1 MSWLGMGVCCR
12 RQVLDFLSH
21 VTLCQRYQN
30 TDDAPIECVYT
41 FPMDAKA
48 AVNRL
53 LVTVGDR
60 VIEGCVMETAAARET
75 YDAAVSAGAGAYL
88 VEQSKDSSDVFRASV
103 GNLLPGEVVDV
114 RISYVSEVSLEGEFP
129 AFSGHVQWCRRST
142 VARCDWLAL
151 VVEVET
157 VLVCVSWE
165 CRVDGCAMPRWVVVW
180 GFSDCDV

>member
-1 MSWLGMGVCCR
+1 MSESMLPSQHTLCVNMTLYGLLRKASTGTHAAVPLLGVEVDCKVETLCQRRAAAGTADPRSHACRGGVAATDVMAEYGCVLR

-30 TDDAPIECVYT
+30 TDDTPIECVYT

-75 YDAAVSAGAGAYL
+75 YDAAVSAGAYGGC
-88 VEQSKDSSDVFRASV
+88 V
-103 GNLLPGEVVDV
+103 GV
-114 RISYVSEVSLEGEFP
+114 
-129 AFSGHVQWCRRST
+129 
-142 VARCDWLAL
+142 
-151 VVEVET
+151 
-157 VLVCVSWE
+157 
-165 CRVDGCAMPRWVVVW
+165 
-180 GFSDCDV
+180 